1 MKKKERIEIKGIR
14 LNMKEISNLRSSP
27 WIFVAMKEMIDKM
40 QLAFHKA

>member
-1 MKKKERIEIKGIR
+1 MERKGKIEMKGIR